1 MLNATRSEDYND
13 FSFLNVMGW
22 DSSRFPFLC
31 KSDMCNGNKAPVN
44 REFWV
49 QGTAKQ
55 EFNIKTLK
63 KIYYTRFVFA
73 MILYL
78 KDRSWKIRNV
88 PKLKVT
94 ISRSRS
100 E

>member
-31 KSDMCNGNKAPVN
+31 KSDMCNGNKTPVN

-55 EFNIKTLK
+55 EFNINTLK
-63 KIYYTRFVFA
+63 KK
-73 MILYL
+73 ILHAFCFCNDPLL
-78 KDRSWKIRNV
+78 KRSIM
-88 PKLKVT
+88 
-94 ISRSRS
+94 
-100 E
+100 ED

>member
-1 MLNATRSEDYND
+1 
-13 FSFLNVMGW
+13 
-22 DSSRFPFLC
+22 
-31 KSDMCNGNKAPVN
+31 MCNGNKAPVN

-78 KDRSWKIRNV
+78 KDRSWKIRTQTQSNN
-88 PKLKVT
+88 K
-94 ISRSRS
+94 
-100 E
+100 